1 MPYSATDI
9 ASLTRDDARRLT
21 LAMRDGES
29 FEQVRVLRC
38 FPWSCPEAY
47 ISIRNTD
54 DKELVLVESIEAL
67 PDDVRTAVEE
77 ELAETVFNPLIQKI
91 VRHRSEFGVITI
103 EAETSRG
110 PVEFQIPSRDHIQML
125 SATRGLLRDADGNT
139 FEIPDLTALDPVS
152 QKFLHEYL

>member
-1 MPYSATDI
+1 MAYSVKDI
-9 ASLTRDDARRLT
+9 VSLTRDDARRLT
-21 LAMRDGES
+21 LTLQEGDS

-38 FPWSCPEAY
+38 FPWSCADAY
-47 ISIRNTD
+47 ISIRDTD
-54 DKELVLVESIEAL
+54 DKELVLIESIEAL
-67 PDDVRTAVEE
+67 PDDVRAAIEE

-103 EAETSRG
+103 EAETDRG

-125 SATRGLLRDADGNT
+125 TATRGLLRDADGNT
-139 FEIPDLTALDPVS
+139 FEIPDLTTLDPVS